1 MKGDLALPPSSGF
14 RCFFLSSLL
23 YLTLVSFYKGKIR
36 NRLLQESPKEE
47 PRINVATNDVKSEK
61 EPPVVKVMW
70 QRFLYSNSWFPP
82 PFFHATTILFKLLD
96 ITGDSE
102 VGSHVTGWRL
112 TIYRAYLLAQLIYLQ
127 FLKVQKFF
135 RHIEFFGIRSTWLF
149 HWITHGD
156 CLSPFD
162 FSNYF
167 FFLILS
173 RSSQTDRYRY
183 KKEDPPE
190 FLGIIYVKQK

>member
-1 MKGDLALPPSSGF
+1 M
-14 RCFFLSSLL
+14 
-23 YLTLVSFYKGKIR
+23 
-36 NRLLQESPKEE
+36 
-47 PRINVATNDVKSEK
+47 ATNDVKSEK
-61 EPPVVKVMW
+61 EPPVVKVIW
-70 QRFLYSNSWFPP
+70 QRFLYSNSWSPP
-82 PFFHATTILFKLLD
+82 PFFHATSIFKLLD

-135 RHIEFFGIRSTWLF
+135 DLLNFSEFDRLDYFIG
-149 HWITHGD
+149 
-156 CLSPFD
+156 SPTEIVFRLLI
-162 FSNYF
+162 SQIIF
-167 FFLILS
+167 FLLILS